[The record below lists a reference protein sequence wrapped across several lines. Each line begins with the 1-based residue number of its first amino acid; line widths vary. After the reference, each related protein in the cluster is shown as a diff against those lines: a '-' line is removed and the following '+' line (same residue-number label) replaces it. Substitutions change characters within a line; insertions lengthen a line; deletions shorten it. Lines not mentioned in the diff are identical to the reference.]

1 VLLFADIGSGQS
13 SSVDKVFQKMGDT
26 AGNFFGLFA
35 SRPNELPQRGRQF
48 GGGHGVFSFYLV
60 NGVDGAAD
68 SDHDGFV
75 EVKELV
81 DYVSM
86 QVPLATVNTQHPHE
100 YGAYGMYWRLSDLS
114 KPGIELP

>member
-1 VLLFADIGSGQS
+1 MI
-13 SSVDKVFQKMGDT
+13 DT
-26 AGNFFGLFA
+26 IDVRPGEELDMPRLEAYLRANLDGAEGEFGL
-35 SRPNELPQRGRQF
+35 RQF